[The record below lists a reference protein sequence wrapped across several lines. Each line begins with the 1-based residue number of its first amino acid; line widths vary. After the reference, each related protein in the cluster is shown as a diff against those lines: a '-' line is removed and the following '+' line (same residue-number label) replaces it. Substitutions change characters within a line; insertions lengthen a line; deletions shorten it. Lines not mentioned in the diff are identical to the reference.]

1 MPYAVANVNGMGGSE
16 QEGLRRTICDMT
28 LLIFHLVLSSFTFEG
43 VDIRM
48 AQKILDY
55 HIQRYP
61 NGTSG
66 LSAILTSP
74 SSPVRTP
81 SAARPWSRSML
92 LPVLPATCHAAL
104 DLVSREE
111 HCGR

>member
-1 MPYAVANVNGMGGSE
+1 MA
-16 QEGLRRTICDMT
+16 

-61 NGTSG
+61 NGTYHVAYHTAVCSLFLHCFCLLFYVLCISLVTG
-66 LSAILTSP
+66 
-74 SSPVRTP
+74 VRDTHP
-81 SAARPWSRSML
+81 
-92 LPVLPATCHAAL
+92 LP
-104 DLVSREE
+104 
-111 HCGR
+111 G

>member
-1 MPYAVANVNGMGGSE
+1 MA
-16 QEGLRRTICDMT
+16 

-61 NGTSG
+61 NGTCE
-66 LSAILTSP
+66 
-74 SSPVRTP
+74 SSRYLCTNTFLP
-81 SAARPWSRSML
+81 SAPQCFGCAPWMRDHLRTVPAANRHLFST
-92 LPVLPATCHAAL
+92 LPL
-104 DLVSREE
+104 
-111 HCGR
+111 